1 MNRSTLMGIWL
12 AAIGA
17 GACGCSAL
25 WDSMARLDPAQA
37 AEIGKVAGQVAGQS
51 QPGLGIGPEI
61 GATIGTVLA
70 LAVVYGLKQLGRMM
84 GGKEAPK
91 V

>member
-1 MNRSTLMGIWL
+1 MPRLIFAVVSIASTVGML
-12 AAIGA
+12 
-17 GACGCSAL
+17 GCSAL

-37 AEIGKVAGQVAGQS
+37 AEIGKVAGQVAGQA

-70 LAVVYGLKQLGRMM
+70 FAVVYGLKQVGLMM
-84 GGKEAPK
+84 GGRKAPK